1 MNLVPT
7 PILESETVLFGQQEV
22 ELFEL
27 SAYHRC
33 EYLQKTTED
42 IPLPQGEELPETE
55 LENFGQ
61 LWAFRLGEVSK
72 KLLLVA
78 YAIWMKPN
86 CQESLEQ
93 IHQGLIRSVT
103 PKLIDVLYVPAAKL
117 SGLYVEASTGEE
129 SSETESEDNEK
140 KG

>member
-7 PILESETVLFGQQEV
+7 PILESETVVFGQQEV

-61 LWAFRLGEVSK
+61 LWAFRAGEVSK

-78 YAIWMKPN
+78 YSIWMKPD
-86 CQESLEQ
+86 CQDLLED
-93 IHQGLIRSVT
+93 IHHGLIRSIT

-117 SGLYVEASTGEE
+117 SGLYVETPVEGESGE
-129 SSETESEDNEK
+129 IEGEDTEK

>member
-1 MNLVPT
+1 MSFVPA
-7 PILESETVLFGQQEV
+7 PILESETVPFGQQEV

-42 IPLPQGEELPETE
+42 IPLPQDEELPETQ
-55 LENFGQ
+55 LETFGQ
-61 LWAFRLGEVSK
+61 LWAFRMGEVSK

-78 YAIWMKPN
+78 YAIWMKPD
-86 CQESLEQ
+86 CQDSLED
-93 IHQGLIRSVT
+93 IHQRLIRGVT
-103 PKLIDVLYVPAAKL
+103 PKLIDVLYIPAAKL
-117 SGLYVEASTGEE
+117 SGLFVDVQTEEAD
-129 SSETESEDNEK
+129 SETESEETEK

>member
-1 MNLVPT
+1 MNSVPT

-42 IPLPQGEELPETE
+42 ISLPQDEELPETQ
-55 LENFGQ
+55 LETFGQ
-61 LWAFRLGEVSK
+61 LWAFRMGEVSK

-78 YAIWMKPN
+78 YAIWMKPD
-86 CQESLEQ
+86 CQDSLED
-93 IHQGLIRSVT
+93 IHQRLIRSVT
-103 PKLIDVLYVPAAKL
+103 PKLIDVLYIPAAKL
-117 SGLYVEASTGEE
+117 SGLFVDISADGEGGE
-129 SSETESEDNEK
+129 LEGEDSEK

>member
-7 PILESETVLFGQQEV
+7 PILESETIVFGQQEV

-42 IPLPQGEELPETE
+42 IPLPQDEEVPETE

-61 LWAFRLGEVSK
+61 LWAFRAGEVSK

-78 YAIWMKPN
+78 YAIWMNPD
-86 CQESLEQ
+86 CQASLEQ

-103 PKLIDVLYVPAAKL
+103 PKLIDRLYIPAAKL
-117 SGLYVEASTGEE
+117 SGLFVDVQTEKAD
-129 SSETESEDNEK
+129 SETESEETEK

>member
-7 PILESETVLFGQQEV
+7 PILESETVVFGQQEV

-42 IPLPQGEELPETE
+42 IPLPQDEELPETE

-61 LWAFRLGEVSK
+61 LWAFRAGEVSK

-78 YAIWMKPN
+78 YAIWMKPD
-86 CQESLEQ
+86 CQASLEQ

-103 PKLIDVLYVPAAKL
+103 PKLIDQLYIPAAKL
-117 SGLYVEASTGEE
+117 SGLFVDVQTEKAD
-129 SSETESEDNEK
+129 SETESEEAEK

>member
-7 PILESETVLFGQQEV
+7 PILESETVVFGQQEV

-42 IPLPQGEELPETE
+42 IPLPQDEELPETE

-61 LWAFRLGEVSK
+61 LWAFRKGEVSK

-78 YAIWMKPN
+78 YAIWMKPD
-86 CQESLEQ
+86 CQDSLED
-93 IHQGLIRSVT
+93 IHHGLIRSVT
-103 PKLIDVLYVPAAKL
+103 PKLIDQLYIPAAKL
-117 SGLYVEASTGEE
+117 SGLFVDVQTEKAD
-129 SSETESEDNEK
+129 SETESEETEK

>member
-42 IPLPQGEELPETE
+42 IPLPQDEEVPETE

-61 LWAFRLGEVSK
+61 LWAFRVGEVSK

-78 YAIWMKPN
+78 YAIWMKPD
-86 CQESLEQ
+86 CQDSLEQ

-117 SGLYVEASTGEE
+117 SGLYVEVKTEE
-129 SSETESEDNEK
+129 ADSENESEEAEK